1 MGGLVGSCVVRYGI
15 RVDRDALHAD
25 LLQRTVLRVHGHL
38 FHGVECASQL
48 SPVNDFAKDG
58 IFAIEMWLP
67 AVGNEELPL
76 VCQRTCD

>member
-38 FHGVECASQL
+38 FHGVECAAQL
-48 SPVNDFAKDG
+48 SSVDHFAEDG

-67 AVGNEELPL
+67 AVGNEELP
-76 VCQRTCD
+76 